1 MALIKLFERGVM
13 VGDVLAIAGDTKY
26 WLTPAE
32 IVANGLKAPGT
43 STTVIPVG
51 VCFNRSRDENGH
63 EIAKVINIV
72 SGGTMAYK
80 TTSDTDG
87 AQYISTICKK
97 KNGHNA
103 GYRSFP
109 NVARAVYYGRYGSG
123 GTNSFRVPT
132 ADEPV
137 VNTQANVFPVQYDSF
152 YNSTYCEGIRK
163 YYTDYESY
171 IRQEYMTKY
180 PQSTGVFALPDG
192 KTITYALKDSAHPA
206 FQYCASVSYEADGL
220 RAGSWWLPGVK
231 EGVELLDDATLSIVR
246 ASFSL
251 LETKEVTVNPP
262 TNSSHRW
269 FAQRYSA
276 SNAWIFSGARGS
288 LNYYSVGYRHL
299 VQAVTLLG
307 V

>member
-32 IVANGLKAPGT
+32 IVANGLDL
-43 STTVIPVG
+43 TTVTPVG

-72 SGGTMAYK
+72 SGGSMAYK

-87 AQYISTICKK
+87 AQYMSTICKK

-132 ADEPV
+132 ANEPV

-152 YNSTYCEGIRK
+152 YNSTYCKGIRE

-171 IRQEYMTKY
+171 IRQEYTPKY

-192 KTITYALKDSAHPA
+192 KTITSALNDSAHPA
-206 FQYCASVSYEADGL
+206 FQYCASVNYGVDGL
-220 RAGSWWLPGVK
+220 SAGDWWLPGVK

-262 TNSSHRW
+262 TNSSDRW
-269 FAQRYSA
+269 FAQRSSA
-276 SNAWIFSGARGS
+276 SGAWYFVGTRGH
-288 LNYYSVGYRHL
+288 LNSSSVGYQNL

>member
-1 MALIKLFERGVM
+1 M
-13 VGDVLAIAGDTKY
+13 VGDVLAIAGGTKY

-43 STTVIPVG
+43 STTVTPVG

-72 SGGTMAYK
+72 SGGSMAYK
-80 TTSDTDG
+80 TTTDTDG
-87 AQYISTICKK
+87 DQYISTICKK

-103 GYRSFP
+103 GYRSFL
-109 NVARAVYYGRYGSG
+109 NVARTVEYGRYGQSR
-123 GTNSFRVPT
+123 TNSFRVPT

-152 YNSTYCEGIRK
+152 YSSTYCKGLRE

-192 KTITYALKDSAHPA
+192 KTITYALNDSVHPA
-206 FQYCASVSYEADGL
+206 FQYCASVNYGVDGL
-220 RAGSWWLPGVK
+220 STGDWWLPGVK

-251 LETKEVTVNPP
+251 LGTKGITVNAP
-262 TNSSHRW
+262 TNSSYRW
-269 FAQRYSA
+269 FAQRSSA
-276 SNAWIFSGARGS
+276 SYAWIFNGTSGS
-288 LNYYSVGYRHL
+288 LSGTSVGNQFL